1 MEQVQP
7 WDALIDLSRRV
18 GVPELAEAA
27 SVVPKPYRRQD
38 IAELVAAWSGFA
50 GSFNELSRS
59 MGKTDPYPFTL
70 SPQVVQKLGFVHT
83 LVLDA
88 RSS

>member
-1 MEQVQP
+1 MQHGLFP
-7 WDALIDLSRRV
+7 DPRPAGSRGRPQLDFDV
-18 GVPELAEAA
+18 E
-27 SVVPKPYRRQD
+27 D

-83 LVLDA
+83 LVQDA